1 MRGRFGRPRAR
12 AVLARQNHTTFFVYH
27 GNADEE
33 FHPGVGRWESSG
45 EGGAPLELR
54 PAEVGSGDVKRSGSQ
69 RGNPDGRWSRSR
81 NPRVAR
87 EKRAERAT
95 AHPERSESPDRGV
108 GNPRGGRGYRGGG
121 ADTPREAWTRPPQR
135 RCEGVAREGT
145 NSKGNKRHDP
155 DGERASIARATPPAE
170 RGGGERRARKW
181 WRSHTKKPGFS
192 RQPLSP

>member
-12 AVLARQNHTTFFVYH
+12 VVLARQRKPQHFVYH

-33 FHPGVGRWESSG
+33 FHPGVGRRESSG

-69 RGNPDGRWSRSR
+69 RGNPDGRWSRTR
-81 NPRVAR
+81 NARVAR

-95 AHPERSESPDRGV
+95 ALPERSESPERGV

-135 RCEGVAREGT
+135 RCEGAAREGT
-145 NSKGNKRHDP
+145 SRKGNKRHDP
-155 DGERASIARATPPAE
+155 DGERASIARTTPPAE

-192 RQPLSP
+192 RLPLSL